1 MKCKRGRPKKDE
13 MGYLKRVDMRL
24 TYEEF
29 YMLNKLSSV
38 TKISKSELVRALIRD
53 HYNLVCRPSRPSEEY
68 EDDYYVEDEDDFE

>member
-1 MKCKRGRPKKDE
+1 MKGKRGRPKKVNSRE
-13 MGYLKRVDMRL
+13 KEIHLRL

-29 YMLNKLSSV
+29 YMIDKLSSV

-68 EDDYYVEDEDDFE
+68 EYDYYSENEDDFE

>member
-1 MKCKRGRPKKDE
+1 MKCKHGRPKKVNGRE
-13 MGYLKRVDMRL
+13 KEIHLRL

-29 YMLNKLSSV
+29 YMIDKLSSV

-68 EDDYYVEDEDDFE
+68 EYDYYASNDEDFE